1 MESKSPRAGLN
12 NPVQRGISKVEAALE
27 WIHPWHY
34 ATTAIIAEHLKISR
48 TNASNLLGRLVK
60 QGVLRRIDCDE
71 LQGADLF
78 MLTPDGVEEAQL
90 LGVQVWDYDTRPSSI
105 NHEKIRHDVGVQWIT
120 SCTIQSLEDKGVRV
134 TKIEP
139 DHILRD
145 GSPGKLP
152 DAVLTLEA
160 GPRISIEF
168 ERSEKT
174 GERLD
179 RFLASIADDLA
190 DGRYAKTIVAS
201 RVPGLVENYKA
212 RLSGTIM
219 LYEKNHISHRWETRG
234 TVTICP
240 EIADR
245 ISLRHYPELAA
256 ILSPVTWRRRNLSGA
271 PK

>member
-1 MESKSPRAGLN
+1 MDAKNPRAGLS

-27 WIHPWHY
+27 WIYLWHH
-34 ATTAIIAEHLKISR
+34 ATRAIIAEHMKIGS

-60 QGVLRRIDCDE
+60 QGLLKRVECDE

-78 MLTPDGVEEAQL
+78 MLTPDGVEEALL
-90 LGVQVWDYDTRPSSI
+90 LGVPAWEYDTRPSSI
-105 NHEKIRHDVGVQWIT
+105 NHEKIRHDIGAQWIA
-120 SCTIQSLEDKGVRV
+120 SRTIQSLADKGVRI
-134 TKIEP
+134 TRIEP

-160 GPRISIEF
+160 GLRISIEF

-179 RFLASIADDLA
+179 RFLAAIADDLA
-190 DGRYAKTIVAS
+190 DGRYAKTIVVS

-212 RLSGTIM
+212 RLNGTITR
-219 LYEKNHISHRWETRG
+219 YKKNHITHRWEARG
-234 TVTICP
+234 TATISQ

-256 ILSPVTWRRRNLSGA
+256 VLSPVTWRRKSLSGA
-271 PK
+271 KK